1 MLISEIE
8 PINESGRVLSDQE
21 NPEQIIDEIIEL
33 PLRKACKLFLS
44 KGVQTVMS
52 SANRNNIL
60 KPDEK
65 PTEKEKL
72 NALEYFDPSPTFEDA
87 GRGYAW
93 IMINFDTLS
102 NENKDMLFDYEEKS
116 KLGEELIWFVHPFSI
131 GNLDYKIAT
140 GQLSIEFVQSIIT
153 ESDVTIGSLENIKYD
168 ARLATFEKKHVVL
181 AYNGRYPVNTVF
193 LRMPIN
199 EATTVEDV
207 EIFFTKFVELFR
219 NQNQQDILN
228 EQIND
233 ELSL

>member
-1 MLISEIE
+1 MLISEIG
-8 PINESGRVLSDQE
+8 PIDKCGQTLLSQD
-21 NPEQIIDEIIEL
+21 NPEQIIEQIIEL
-33 PLRKACKLFLS
+33 PLRKACQVFLS
-44 KGVQTVMS
+44 KGIETVMS

-72 NALEYFDPSPTFEDA
+72 NTLEYFDPRPTFEDA
-87 GRGYAW
+87 GKGYAW

-116 KLGEELIWFVHPFSI
+116 ELGQDLIWFVHPFNI

-140 GQLSIEFVQSIIT
+140 GQVSMDFVESILT
-153 ESDVTIGSLENIKYD
+153 EDDVSIGSLKNIKYD
-168 ARLATFEKKHVVL
+168 PRLAEFEKRHVVL

-199 EATTVEDV
+199 INTTVEEV
-207 EIFFTKFVELFR
+207 ENFFIKFAQIFKDQKLINISQER
-219 NQNQQDILN
+219 
-228 EQIND
+228 IND
-233 ELSL
+233 DLSL